1 MELRLSSMS
10 CSPHR
15 RDDRW
20 LSQRGPCQT
29 AYIYLTLAGPDTG
42 SCAKFKPISCRAH
55 LSMNVKQY
63 NLPSEHFNDDQIKA
77 VIRNAVENGAR
88 RYTQRC
94 QSQVDDFVRRHYS
107 FRGSLKI
114 HAHAVG
120 WDVVRVPI
128 NIIWSLVNIVLAL
141 VGVLAGLARL
151 KRLKAWIKK
160 IPPGLET
167 DMDRQISWLVVTELL
182 QLPHEL
188 RGKRSER
195 DALMEEI
202 LRDPSLRLLLDK
214 KLDVFVALSQQPG
227 FEKRLKAK
235 MGEYGAT
242 RTASAD
248 LAGNAALLITSK
260 VATGQAAFG
269 TLGAG
274 TAASAALAHSI
285 AVSNFWLGSTIGS
298 YYYALVPVTVSLR
311 LLIAVTALIAV
322 VLALV
327 STFIGILTDPLQA
340 KMGIHQRRLRKL
352 IAAIE
357 DDLLGKSE
365 SNFEL
370 REKYIGRLFDVI
382 DVLTTVGR
390 KL

>member
-1 MELRLSSMS
+1 MS
-10 CSPHR
+10 WQRTESATPRNSNIEAVKLPVYSNPSGPGTGACS
-15 RDDRW
+15 
-20 LSQRGPCQT
+20 
-29 AYIYLTLAGPDTG
+29 
-42 SCAKFKPISCRAH
+42 KFKLTSCRAH
-55 LSMNVKQY
+55 FSMNVKQY
-63 NLPSEHFNDDQIKA
+63 NLPSERFTDDQINA
-77 VIRNAVENGAR
+77 VIRNAIENGAR
-88 RYTQRC
+88 RYTRGC
-94 QSQVDDFVRRHYS
+94 ESRINDFVRRHYS
-107 FRGSLKI
+107 FRGSLGI

-141 VGVLAGLARL
+141 VGILAGLARL
-151 KRLKAWIKK
+151 KKLKAWINK
-160 IPPGLET
+160 IPPGLKT

-182 QLPHEL
+182 QLPHEHQG
-188 RGKRSER
+188 RRCEQDG
-195 DALMEEI
+195 LMEEI
-202 LRDPSLRLLLDK
+202 TKEPSLRLLLDK
-214 KLDVFVALSQQPG
+214 KLDVFVALSKQPG

-235 MGEYGAT
+235 LGEYGAT
-242 RTASAD
+242 RTGSAD

-340 KMGIHQRRLRKL
+340 KLGIHQRRLRKL

-357 DDLLGKSE
+357 DDLLGKAE

-382 DVLTTVGR
+382 DVLTTVSR

>member
-1 MELRLSSMS
+1 
-10 CSPHR
+10 
-15 RDDRW
+15 
-20 LSQRGPCQT
+20 
-29 AYIYLTLAGPDTG
+29 
-42 SCAKFKPISCRAH
+42 
-55 LSMNVKQY
+55 MNVKQY